1 MKVTIL
7 CIYVSVPF
15 LACRAVVL
23 KLLILCIT
31 IIFLSP
37 SSSSLTNIK
46 NPQNIFLPIDTV
58 GLINNQEVKLQQVL
72 QLEALTSIQCISTTH
87 LTLTGST

>member
-37 SSSSLTNIK
+37 SSSSLNIK